1 MVSGVQFPP
10 WPPAFLAV
18 AQALQQHLSQAQMRI
33 RILQKPPDTYGIDA
47 DSLLV
52 GRVYDVASELGSAL
66 LLDGHAE
73 LYDTLTPAQKRER
86 SEQASHVAWTAEDR
100 HKRWPVSNRR
110 RKNTETGTD

>member
-1 MVSGVQFPP
+1 
-10 WPPAFLAV
+10 
-18 AQALQQHLSQAQMRI
+18 MRL
-33 RILQKPPDTYGIDA
+33 RILQKPPATYGIDD

-86 SEQASHVAWTAEDR
+86 SEEASHVAWTAEDR

-110 RKNTETGTD
+110 RKSADTGTD